1 MELAQLPRPLSR
13 TAASLSSASDDELIA
28 EIIVGSD
35 AAFEA
40 LYQRHSP
47 GMLAMARQLLDSPT
61 EAEDV
66 VQHAFLAAYRELES
80 GVTPTYPRAWLYAI
94 ARNRCLTIIRDRREV
109 AAEVS
114 EPSTVGLAEE
124 VERRSDLRDL
134 LRDMRRL
141 PEEQR
146 TALAL
151 FEMGGLTQTEI
162 AKVMRVDTGRVKALV
177 FQARS
182 NLIHARAASDATCA
196 SVRSQLSTLRGGRLN
211 TRELRT
217 HVRDCEGCAEYAMAV
232 REQRRRLAIVLPV
245 VPLMAALKAP
255 VVGGAAVGTVSGAA
269 ATALGSVGRKV
280 AWLRPRP
287 SVVAALAATGV
298 ASAAAVAAVATGGGD
313 DPKPREP
320 VARPAAIGQRLP
332 AAAAVAAATKPAAKP
347 KPVVKH
353 KAKKKAKKK
362 AAPAAAPAAAATAA
376 TPAAPAPEPAATPAP
391 AATPVASSPPRSP
404 SPPAAPAEPPGQD
417 FDLGDDGAPDTAP
430 ETPASEPEPA
440 P

>member
-1 MELAQLPRPLSR
+1 MEVAQLPRLLSR

-28 EIIVGSD
+28 EIIVGSN
-35 AAFEA
+35 AAFEV

-61 EAEDV
+61 EAEDA
-66 VQHAFLAAYRELES
+66 VQHAFLASYRELES

-94 ARNRCLTIIRDRREV
+94 ARNRCLTLIRDRREV
-109 AAEVS
+109 AAEVA

-151 FEMGGLTQTEI
+151 FEMGGLTQAEI
-162 AKVMRVDTGRVKALV
+162 AKVMRIDTGRVKALV

-182 NLIHARAASDATCA
+182 NLIHARAASDATCS

-211 TRELRT
+211 TRELRN
-217 HVRDCEGCAEYAMAV
+217 HVRDCEGCAEYAIAV

-255 VVGGAAVGTVSGAA
+255 LVGGAAIGTVGAKA
-269 ATALGSVGRKV
+269 GGVVGSVGRKV

-287 SVVAALAATGV
+287 SVIAALAATGV

-320 VARPAAIGQRLP
+320 VARPAAVAP
-332 AAAAVAAATKPAAKP
+332 APPPAAKP
-347 KPVVKH
+347 AVVAKQTSKPAARKQ
-353 KAKKKAKKK
+353 KAKKKK
-362 AAPAAAPAAAATAA
+362 AAKATPVAAAPAPAVEPAT
-376 TPAAPAPEPAATPAP
+376 APEPEPVAAPQTPAP
-391 AATPVASSPPRSP
+391 APVSAPAPQASP
-404 SPPAAPAEPPGQD
+404 PPAAPAEPPGQD
-417 FDLGDDGAPDTAP
+417 FDLGDPGPPAPGP
-430 ETPASEPEPA
+430 ETPASEP
-440 P
+440 